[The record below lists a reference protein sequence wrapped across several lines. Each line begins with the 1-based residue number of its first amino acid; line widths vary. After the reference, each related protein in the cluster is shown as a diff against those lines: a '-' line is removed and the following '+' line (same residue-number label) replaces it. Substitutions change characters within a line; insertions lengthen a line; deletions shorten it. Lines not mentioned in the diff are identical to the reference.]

1 MKKFKPLIIIILLC
15 TATFILLKYFDK
27 NFKLENINI
36 IGESCYTDEQI
47 VSLLVKDKPDGY
59 TYLMYLKRNVFNRIE
74 LLPFIEKIDI
84 ELIDRNSVNVYVY
97 KKALAGCVR
106 HMGQFMHFDR
116 EGTVVESSSV
126 RMDNIPE
133 VTGIEFT
140 KVVLN
145 EKLEIEDDSLFVQ
158 LMNMTQLLQKFEI
171 DCSEINFDKRNN
183 ITIYFDG
190 NIALLGNRELHDG
203 QLACLK
209 KIIAA
214 GNDQKFKYDLRDWND
229 EVGEVIG
236 KAIVDT
242 EN

>member
-1 MKKFKPLIIIILLC
+1 MKSLVEFINEAQFENELENQYLKESEETIKSEKDFRDYAKNKFKEVY
-15 TATFILLKYFDK
+15 A
-27 NFKLENINI
+27 
-36 IGESCYTDEQI
+36 DE
-47 VSLLVKDKPDGY
+47 LD
-59 TYLMYLKRNVFNRIE
+59 
-74 LLPFIEKIDI
+74 
-84 ELIDRNSVNVYVY
+84 
-97 KKALAGCVR
+97 
-106 HMGQFMHFDR
+106 
-116 EGTVVESSSV
+116 
-126 RMDNIPE
+126 
-133 VTGIEFT
+133 
-140 KVVLN
+140 
-145 EKLEIEDDSLFVQ
+145 EDDSLFVQ

-209 KIIAA
+209 KIIDA